1 MIHPTRPTQLDG
13 LVAVNPDDGSLNMVV
28 AVFVNSYIVI
38 VVWILLQVSVAVLLV
53 RCQASLPHRAQLE
66 FFVGVQA
73 SRSSFMGTVGIAA
86 ATYTKACVVWHL
98 CSIMIKLP
106 KITLFEFWHAVQDNF
121 VSYTMQ
127 ASEQAN
133 LDRIAE
139 QKSRSEIP
147 TPLEPLL
154 VGLVK
159 GYIDD
164 ADLSIKL
171 GNLYKVSIIRMCRSC
186 FAPR

>member
-1 MIHPTRPTQLDG
+1 MLLLDNPYLPTQLDG
-13 LVAVNPDDGSLNMVV
+13 LVAVSPDDGSLNLVV

-53 RCQASLPHRAQLE
+53 CIYACPAQ
-66 FFVGVQA
+66 
-73 SRSSFMGTVGIAA
+73 S
-86 ATYTKACVVWHL
+86 
-98 CSIMIKLP
+98 CSAGRVTWCPM
-106 KITLFEFWHAVQDNF
+106 QDNF

-127 ASEQAN
+127 AAEQAN

-139 QKSRSEIP
+139 QKSRSEIL
-147 TPLEPLL
+147 TPLEPLI

-164 ADLSIKL
+164 ADLTRKL
-171 GNLYKVSIIRMCRSC
+171 RTLYQVSNSW
-186 FAPR
+186 FPHKNAHNSYFWLQTY